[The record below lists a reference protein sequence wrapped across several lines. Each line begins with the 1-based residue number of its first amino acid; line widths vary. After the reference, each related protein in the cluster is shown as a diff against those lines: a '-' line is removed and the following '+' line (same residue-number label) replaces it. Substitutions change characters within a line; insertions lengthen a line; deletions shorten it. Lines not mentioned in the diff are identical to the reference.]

1 MFLLCLY
8 KMQIAL
14 SPCVVG
20 CPTASLVKIIIIII
34 IISYNNVNI
43 VIILLIDL
51 EEDKVF
57 DSFLF
62 LLFIPWQSLL
72 LVYCRLYEL
81 CIGNHMILSAISN
94 K

>member
-20 CPTASLVKIIIIII
+20 CPTASLVKIII
-34 IISYNNVNI
+34 SYNNVNI

-57 DSFLF
+57 DFF
-62 LLFIPWQSLL
+62 
-72 LVYCRLYEL
+72 
-81 CIGNHMILSAISN
+81 
-94 K
+94 